1 MDHHSQSSE
10 QPEGVQ
16 TWVIEAVVAV
26 LVLVLGLTVLM
37 GSSKLGSGW
46 TTDGPGPG
54 YFPFYIG
61 VIICISAVG
70 IFYQAVFG
78 KERNTEVFVD
88 SEQLKRVLSVLLPA
102 CVYVGAI
109 QVLGIYIASAI
120 YIAVFM
126 IVLGKYSILKSVVLG
141 LVINVFFFVLFE
153 VWFKVPLYKG
163 MVNLLGFTGY

>member
-10 QPEGVQ
+10 QPQGVQ

-37 GSSKLGSGW
+37 GSRKLGSGW

-78 KERNTEVFVD
+78 KEKNTEVFVD

-109 QVLGIYIASAI
+109 QVLGIYVASAI
-120 YIAVFM
+120 YIAGFM
-126 IVLGKYSILKSVVLG
+126 IVLGKYSVLKSVVLG
-141 LVINVFFFVLFE
+141 LAINVFFFVLFE